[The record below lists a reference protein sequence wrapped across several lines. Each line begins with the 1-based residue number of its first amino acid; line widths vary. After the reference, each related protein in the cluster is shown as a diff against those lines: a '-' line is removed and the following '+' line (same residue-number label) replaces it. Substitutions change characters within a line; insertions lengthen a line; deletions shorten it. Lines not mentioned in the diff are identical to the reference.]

1 MGNNPKAPAQ
11 KPIDMNEALMNMK
24 MKSKQ
29 FDRESS
35 KSLKESE
42 KNILKAKDH
51 LKKGNEEGAKLF
63 LELAAQK
70 KNESLQY
77 MRMSAR
83 LDHLA
88 ASIKSKTNSV
98 QMVQELDRFTPLLQ
112 MQAENMPIEQMY
124 KNLNQFSQAYDNL
137 TVKGQIL
144 DNTMENT
151 LAEKGSTASV
161 DQMMK
166 ELQVEIQMEMGMAA
180 PNQPVKEVNV
190 QPQQTDK
197 NADFFNSLKN
207 L

>member
-11 KPIDMNEALMNMK
+11 QPIDMNEALMNMK

-29 FDRESS
+29 FSREST
-35 KSLKESE
+35 KAEKERE
-42 KNILKAKDH
+42 KNIVKAREQ

-63 LELAAQK
+63 LELATQK
-70 KNESLQY
+70 KSESMQY
-77 MRMSAR
+77 MRMAAR

-88 ASIKSKTNSV
+88 ANIKSKSNSV
-98 QMVQELDRFTPLLQ
+98 QMVQELDRFTPLLN

-124 KNLNQFSQAYDNL
+124 QNLNQFSNAYDNL
-137 TVKGQIL
+137 VVKGQIL

-151 LAEKGSTASV
+151 LSEKGSTASV

-166 ELQVEIQMEMGMAA
+166 ELQCEIQMEMGMAA
-180 PNQPVKEVNV
+180 PNQPIKEVNA
-190 QPQQTDK
+190 QPQQNNK
-197 NADFFNSLKN
+197 NEDFFNSLKN

>member
-1 MGNNPKAPAQ
+1 MGNAPKAPAQ

-24 MKSKQ
+24 LKSKQ
-29 FDRESS
+29 FAREST
-35 KSLKESE
+35 KSEKERE
-42 KNILKAKDH
+42 KNIVKAKDQ

-63 LELAAQK
+63 LELATQK
-70 KNESLQY
+70 KNEALQY

-88 ASIKSKTNSV
+88 ANIKSKSNSV

-124 KNLNQFSQAYDNL
+124 QNLNQFSQAYDNL
-137 TVKGQIL
+137 VVKGQIL

-166 ELQVEIQMEMGMAA
+166 ELQCEIQMEMGIAA
-180 PNQPVKEVNV
+180 PNAPIKDANA
-190 QPQQTDK
+190 QPQQSNK
-197 NADFFNSLKN
+197 NEDFFNSLKN

>member
-42 KNILKAKDH
+42 KNILKAKEH

-166 ELQVEIQMEMGMAA
+166 ELQCEIQMEMGMAA

>member
-1 MGNNPKAPAQ
+1 MGNTPKTPAQ

-24 MKSKQ
+24 LKSKQ
-29 FDRESS
+29 FSREST
-35 KSLKESE
+35 KSEKERE
-42 KNILKAKDH
+42 KNIAKAREQ

-63 LELAAQK
+63 LELATQK
-70 KNESLQY
+70 KNEALQY

-88 ASIKSKTNSV
+88 ANIKSKSNNV

-124 KNLNQFSQAYDNL
+124 QNLNQFGQAYDNL
-137 TVKGQIL
+137 VVKGQIL

-151 LAEKGSTASV
+151 LAEKGSTATV

-166 ELQVEIQMEMGMAA
+166 ELQVEIQMEMGIAA
-180 PNQPVKEVNV
+180 PNVPIKDANTQPVQMN
-190 QPQQTDK
+190 K
-197 NADFFNSLKN
+197 NDLFFNGLKN
-207 L
+207 P